1 MPDADFCSAVRSP
14 HGHLSRRSATE
25 QICWGKLSHF
35 PCTIAESTLRTL
47 MDTDFAVSCP
57 LVRHGRLLFGF
68 CPSTRTFVPCF
79 LRTSPRG
86 DSPCIITRPSPP
98 SGRPED
104 FHLLVTEHAQHTTKP
119 LARRTLPRGW
129 LSEQCH
135 SCKFWVTRR
144 ITVTRLRKLM
154 LDELQRRNYAQN
166 TVRAYI
172 HAIED
177 FAKSF
182 HRSPDRLGPEHIREY
197 QVHLFRDCKLSPGT
211 IEGRTAALRFLFV
224 KTLRRPYLPDH
235 IPFPKRQRRIPTVL
249 SQEEVA
255 RLIASAQN
263 LMHRTMLMMLYATG
277 LRRAELC
284 HLKVCDIDSERMV
297 IHVRQGKGSRDR
309 DVLLTP
315 KLLDTLREYWRW
327 MKPKTY
333 LFPGTVNNWRADVP
347 ITEKIVWKAVA
358 EAAKH
363 AGLSEH
369 VSPHTLRHSFAT
381 HMLEA
386 GADLRT
392 IQVLLGH
399 ANLADTTV
407 YLHLSRR
414 HLQAVPSPLEAIEV
428 SSPDQV
434 KRSRRLIKR

>member
-1 MPDADFCSAVRSP
+1 M
-14 HGHLSRRSATE
+14 
-25 QICWGKLSHF
+25 
-35 PCTIAESTLRTL
+35 
-47 MDTDFAVSCP
+47 
-57 LVRHGRLLFGF
+57 
-68 CPSTRTFVPCF
+68 
-79 LRTSPRG
+79 
-86 DSPCIITRPSPP
+86 
-98 SGRPED
+98 
-104 FHLLVTEHAQHTTKP
+104 
-119 LARRTLPRGW
+119 
-129 LSEQCH
+129 
-135 SCKFWVTRR
+135 
-144 ITVTRLRKLM
+144 TRLRKLM

-166 TVRAYI
+166 TVRSYI
-172 HAIED
+172 HAVED
-177 FAKSF
+177 FAKYF
-182 HRSPDRLGPEHIREY
+182 RRSPDRLGPNHIREY
-197 QVHLFRDCKLSPGT
+197 QVHLFRDRKLSAAT

-235 IPFPKRQRRIPTVL
+235 IPFPKRQRRLPTVL
-249 SQEEVA
+249 SQEEVT
-255 RLIASAQN
+255 RLIDSAQN

-284 HLKVCDIDSERMV
+284 HLKVSDIDSERMV
-297 IHVRQGKGSRDR
+297 IHVRQGKGGRDR

-363 AGLSEH
+363 AGVSKH

-399 ANLADTTV
+399 AKLADTTV
-407 YLHLSRR
+407 YLHLSRC